1 MSCRL
6 DLLLVDDDPCE
17 RVFIEDALDE
27 IACDY
32 SLTAFEDGPGALIHL
47 RAARPDLMILDLRM
61 PTLSGFDVLEAVR
74 AEPAHDRMK
83 IVMVS
88 NSMIHADREHALA
101 MGAQDYR
108 VKPVSSDGYA
118 TLVDDICRLA
128 RCRDSTAQARP
139 DALWRRRG

>member
-17 RVFIEDALDE
+17 RIFIEDALDE

-32 SLTAFEDGPGALIHL
+32 SLTAFEDGPAAIAHL

-61 PTLSGFDVLEAVR
+61 PSMSGFDVLKIVR
-74 AEPAHDRMK
+74 NDPGYDRMQ

-88 NSMIHADREHALA
+88 NSMIHADRERALA

-118 TLVDDICRLA
+118 TLVHDICRLA
-128 RCRDSTAQARP
+128 RQDTAAETRP
-139 DALWRRRG
+139 GPLWRRRG